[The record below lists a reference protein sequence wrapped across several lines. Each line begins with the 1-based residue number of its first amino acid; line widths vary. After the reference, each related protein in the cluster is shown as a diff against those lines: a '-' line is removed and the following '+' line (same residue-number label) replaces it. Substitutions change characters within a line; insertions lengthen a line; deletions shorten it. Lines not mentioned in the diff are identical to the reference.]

1 MGPPSYTRSVIDGNV
16 VVRRIP
22 VQNVWRDPVGNLFYT
37 LSQYSNLMPR
47 G

>member
-1 MGPPSYTRSVIDGNV
+1 MGPPSYMRSVADGNV
-16 VVRRIP
+16 VVRHIP
-22 VQNVWRDPVGNLFYT
+22 VLNVLRDPVGSLFYI